1 MIHCLDTEVADK
13 VGVYAALIYNK
24 IIDWCKYHK
33 ERNEFFFD
41 GHFWMYNSRSSW
53 VAHFSYMSD
62 KNIQTAL
69 EKLVNS
75 GLIIKGNYSENKFN
89 RTNWYALAD
98 ESPLTSSGQSNAST
112 IDQQRS
118 NTLTDSGQSI
128 DQQRSNITNNTI
140 QDNTNTQKREN
151 KKNARA
157 REREEVINE
166 IIAENTAWV
175 ENQIKSGIEPDDI
188 PALLDYTYDHL
199 VNIGDEPTRQN
210 LMRCAHFKIRDFKE
224 YKRREA
230 IKAIPINDRRM
241 ALWDEVCKYREEYS
255 YTIRFNWTER
265 MVKPSKSDPDIMIF
279 EEQPGLNVPV
289 ELNKY
294 KLRYEQRN
302 QYTAL

>member
-1 MIHCLDTEVADK
+1 MDIIFKTQ
-13 VGVYAALIYNK
+13 VGKLVGTDAALIFSEIARWVHKNKANDTNFHDGKYWAFNTKKGWVPYFEGYFTERQIKYAIDKLKKAGLIERGEYNK
-24 IIDWCKYHK
+24 LPTD
-33 ERNEFFFD
+33 RT
-41 GHFWMYNSRSSW
+41 SW
-53 VAHFSYMSD
+53 YTL
-62 KNIQTAL
+62 TAL
-69 EKLVNS
+69 GWSLS
-75 GLIIKGNYSENKFN
+75 GYEFE
-89 RTNWYALAD
+89 AD
-98 ESPLTSSGQSNAST
+98 TQRPFQQTRDDRSNGQPASALTSIEHTN
-112 IDQQRS
+112 I
-118 NTLTDSGQSI
+118 LTY
-128 DQQRSNITNNTI
+128 
-140 QDNTNTQKREN
+140 QKREN

-241 ALWDEVCKYREEYS
+241 ALWEEVCKYREEYS

-302 QYTAL
+302 QHTAL